1 MQDAERWSEY
11 GSRSKVFSLHWL
23 WRSIYDKKHNAN
35 YCSQA
40 CKIQGRYQ
48 SRFDVKREHS
58 RHENMNDIL
67 HIQKLAREEGLTYG
81 QYVAKHRL
89 YGSEVFKKK

>member
-1 MQDAERWSEY
+1 MRKGGASMDQEVKYSVCIGCGE
-11 GSRSKVFSLHWL
+11 VFMTKS
-23 WRSIYDKKHNAN
+23 DNAN

-48 SRFDVKREHS
+48 SRFEVKKEQS
-58 RHENMNDIL
+58 RHENMKDIL
-67 HIQKLAREEGLTYG
+67 HIQKLAKEEGLTYG

>member
-1 MQDAERWSEY
+1 MDQEVKYSVCLGCGE
-11 GSRSKVFSLHWL
+11 VFVKNGET
-23 WRSIYDKKHNAN
+23 DKF
-35 YCSQA
+35 CSQA

-48 SRFDVKREHS
+48 SRFDVKKEQS
-58 RHENMNDIL
+58 RHENMKDIL

-89 YGSEVFKKK
+89 YGSEVLKKK

>member
-1 MQDAERWSEY
+1 MDKEMKYAVCLGCGEVFEKKSET
-11 GSRSKVFSLHWL
+11 VNF
-23 WRSIYDKKHNAN
+23 
-35 YCSQA
+35 CSQA
-40 CKIQGRYQ
+40 CKINGRYQ
-48 SRFDVKREHS
+48 SRFDVKKEQS
-58 RHENMNDIL
+58 RHENMKDIL